1 MSMFTLERRDAFEAL
16 AALPP
21 GSVDLSIFDPPYASL
36 ERHRL
41 HPDGTPRGRVPRL
54 TDWFPVIGNER
65 LGELMA
71 AVYRVM
77 AKNSHC
83 YVLVDAETL
92 FELKPAG
99 EAAGFKFWK
108 PIVWEKTGGLG
119 MGYHYRNQYEFIA
132 FFEKGKRKLFD
143 LGVPD
148 ILSAKRIR
156 HKDKW
161 PTEKPVSLLEVL
173 VLQSSSEGEL
183 VLDPFMG
190 SGSTGE
196 AAVKNHRRFHGID
209 VQEKSLELVQAR
221 LGKLVEACE
230 IENAPEN
237 EKEGPLASSE
247 TDIEQSPNS
256 SLCTEPAP

>member
-16 AALPP
+16 AALAPA
-21 GSVDLSIFDPPYASL
+21 SVDLAIFDPPYASL

-54 TDWFPVIGNER
+54 TDWFPVIQNER

-108 PIVWEKTGGLG
+108 PIVWDKEQIG
-119 MGYHYRNQYEFIA
+119 MGYHYRSQYEFIA
-132 FFEKGKRKLFD
+132 FFEKGKRKLYD

-148 ILSAKRIR
+148 VLSAKRIR
-156 HKDKW
+156 GGYA
-161 PTEKPVSLLEVL
+161 TEKPVSLLEVL
-173 VLQSSSEGEL
+173 VLQSSHEGEL

-196 AAVKNHRRFHGID
+196 AAVKNHRRFHGVD
-209 VQEKSLELVQAR
+209 VQEKSIELTRAR
-221 LGKLVEACE
+221 LEGLRVEDE
-230 IENAPEN
+230 
-237 EKEGPLASSE
+237 
-247 TDIEQSPNS
+247 
-256 SLCTEPAP
+256 

>member
-1 MSMFTLERRDAFEAL
+1 LSTFTLEHRDAFEAL
-16 AALPP
+16 AALAPA
-21 GSVDLSIFDPPYASL
+21 SIDLAIFDPPYASL

-41 HPDGTPRGRVPRL
+41 HPDGRARGKTPRL

-65 LGELMA
+65 LGELMQL
-71 AVYRVM
+71 VYRAM
-77 AKNSHC
+77 KKDSHC

-108 PIVWEKTGGLG
+108 PIVWDKASMG
-119 MGYHYRNQYEFIA
+119 MGYHYRSQYEFVA

-148 ILSAKRIR
+148 VITAKRVR
-156 HKDKW
+156 GKY
-161 PTEKPVSLLEVL
+161 PTQKPVALLEVF
-173 VLQSSSEGEL
+173 VLQSSSEGDL

-196 AAVKNHRRFHGID
+196 AAVMHRRRFHGID
-209 VQEKSLELVQAR
+209 VQEKSLELVQQR
-221 LGKLVEACE
+221 LEEFRGM
-230 IENAPEN
+230 P
-237 EKEGPLASSE
+237 
-247 TDIEQSPNS
+247 T
-256 SLCTEPAP
+256 

>member
-1 MSMFTLERRDAFEAL
+1 MSTFTLERRDAFEAL

-21 GSVDLSIFDPPYASL
+21 GSVDLAIFDPPYASL

-54 TDWFPVIGNER
+54 TGWFPVIGNER

-99 EAAGFKFWK
+99 EAAGFKFWT
-108 PIVWEKTGGLG
+108 PIVWNKEKIG
-119 MGYHYRNQYEFIA
+119 MGYHYRNQYEFVA

-143 LGVPD
+143 LGVPNV
-148 ILSAKRIR
+148 ISAKRIR
-156 HKDKW
+156 GGYA
-161 PTEKPVSLLEVL
+161 TEKPVSLLEVL

-209 VQEKSLELVQAR
+209 VQEKSFELVQAR
-221 LGKLVEACE
+221 LGALGAEVE
-230 IENAPEN
+230 P
-237 EKEGPLASSE
+237 
-247 TDIEQSPNS
+247 
-256 SLCTEPAP
+256 

>member
-1 MSMFTLERRDAFEAL
+1 LSIFTLEHRDAFEAL

-21 GSVDLSIFDPPYASL
+21 ASIDLSIFDPPYSSL

-41 HPDGTPRGRVPRL
+41 HPDGRARGTTPRL
-54 TDWFPVIGNER
+54 TNWFPVIGNER
-65 LGELMA
+65 LGELMQL
-71 AVYRVM
+71 VYRAM
-77 AKNSHC
+77 TKNSHT

-108 PIVWEKTGGLG
+108 PLVWEKMSMG
-119 MGYHYRNQYEFIA
+119 MGYHYRSQYEFIA

-143 LGVPD
+143 LGIPD
-148 ILSAKRIR
+148 VISAKRVR
-156 HKDKW
+156 AQY

-196 AAVKNHRRFHGID
+196 AALMHHRRFHGMD
-209 VQEKSLELVQAR
+209 VQEKSLELTRAR
-221 LGKLVEACE
+221 LEKFGKGL
-230 IENAPEN
+230 
-237 EKEGPLASSE
+237 L
-247 TDIEQSPNS
+247 
-256 SLCTEPAP
+256 